1 MGIVAALGSALAW
14 AVASTLFASQVS
26 RTDTLSASALRTIGA
41 VGFFAV
47 AIFALGAASDVGQM
61 SASDLLQLMGTG
73 ILLLVVGES
82 LYTASIATI
91 GLTRAFPTVMGLEY
105 VFAFLLAAVLLGE
118 TVTWQIAVGS
128 LLVIAGVYLVALYGR
143 APQAAGT
150 AACDPPAGRAS
161 DPASVQAPGPLMGSR
176 WSLLRFRGG
185 VRGGPRGGNRRAGG
199 LGEPAGRGAG
209 EHTAG
214 GLETRLPFIGRITP
228 GFWVGFALAVITGV
242 AWGGGIVWLSSA
254 ADGFDSAAAGSVRLW
269 GGGAAPPAGD
279 HGAARVPVPPPDVAS
294 SGLDHS
300 DRFRSA
306 GVRRGQPAVYRRVGG
321 GGRRASGRPVLDVPD
336 HWATARGGVPA
347 RSDHDLGGRGHD
359 PGSRGRHANRI
370 GPADRVGGAGG
381 TIALRRP

>member
-47 AIFALGAASDVGQM
+47 AIFALGAASDVGRM

-105 VFAFLLAAVLLGE
+105 MFAFLLAAVLLGE

-269 GGGAAPPAGD
+269 GGAPLLLLATMAQPE
-279 HGAARVPVPPPDVAS
+279 S
-294 SGLDHS
+294 Q
-300 DRFRSA
+300 FR
-306 GVRRGQPAVYRRVGG
+306 RRTLP
-321 GGRRASGRPVLDVPD
+321 RRASIILIASGAL
-336 HWATARGGVPA
+336 GYGVGSLLFIVA
-347 RSDHDLGGRGHD
+347 LGEVG
-359 PGSRGRHANRI
+359 A
-370 GPADRVGGAGG
+370 GPAVVLFSTSPIIGLLLGAVFLRDRITIWVAVG
-381 TIALRRP
+381 TILAVAGVMLIA